1 MAEGSRVRHVTVEG
15 FEYEGDGD
23 DDDEVLVFAVCPTR
37 SRRGRCSRCDRKCRG
52 YNQGGGRRRWRS
64 LDLGTTRRLVISQVM
79 LSFPFALIPL
89 LLITPPP
96 GHHGTLHQPSDHHCR
111 SRSHCWN
118 DHRDEHLPTAEH
130 LRRLM
135 PHRPRQILGH
145 RRYGRRLRPGPA
157 GTREYAFPRGGTVV
171 LMPSAYRASVG
182 HH

>member
-89 LLITPPP
+89 S
-96 GHHGTLHQPSDHHCR
+96 G
-111 SRSHCWN
+111 
-118 DHRDEHLPTAEH
+118 
-130 LRRLM
+130 RR
-135 PHRPRQILGH
+135 PEAAVVGEPDPNGLGH
-145 RRYGRRLRPGPA
+145 VGRRGTTGRPTTENFGAP
-157 GTREYAFPRGGTVV
+157 T
-171 LMPSAYRASVG
+171 
-182 HH
+182 